1 MAYRLGITLLLLIAA
16 CGGSADPASPASPAS
31 PDGGSAASGS
41 GGADAAATT
50 PDPDAGTR
58 TVDLSAIDWTV
69 NGHLLTGQEQ
79 AAVVVIGTDVVPRLD
94 GDRDARLTF
103 AAQGAW
109 WALKEGTWEQSL
121 AAVYGY
127 SNCNSSAG
135 DHTIGPTEICG
146 TGRAWQVGL
155 AAVQVPGHTVTE
167 LEALVPQLFPG
178 TTSTALLA
186 DVAAKAGVT
195 STSTTA
201 AITGS
206 TGSLRASWLL
216 RVPAIG
222 FLSLVPQEVVTEC
235 IDGSKSWCFGTGW
248 DETKKFAPTK
258 AASTVSMTDLRGILA
273 QIAP

>member
-1 MAYRLGITLLLLIAA
+1 MTHRSGIALLLLIAA
-16 CGGSADPASPASPAS
+16 CGGSADPASPSN
-31 PDGGSAASGS
+31 PDGGSGANGGRGGSDASVAAP
-41 GGADAAATT
+41 GADAGT
-50 PDPDAGTR
+50 PPF
-58 TVDLSAIDWTV
+58 DLAAIDWTV
-69 NGHLLTGQEQ
+69 NGHLLSAQEQ
-79 AAVVVIGTDVVPRLD
+79 AAVVVIGNDVVPRLD

-109 WALKEGTWEQSL
+109 WALKEGAWEQSL

-127 SNCNSSAG
+127 SNCNGTSG
-135 DHTIGPTEICG
+135 DHTIGPTEVCG

-178 TTSTALLA
+178 STSNALLA

-195 STSTTA
+195 ATA
-201 AITGS
+201 TMDEITNS

-222 FLSLVPQEVVTEC
+222 FTSLVPQEVITEC
-235 IDGSKSWCFGTGW
+235 IDGAKSWCFGTGW

-258 AASTVSMTDLRGILA
+258 AAATVSMTDLRGILA
-273 QIAP
+273 QLAP